1 MKCPKCGEEIA
12 NDSVFCEY
20 CGTEIRNDNA
30 NKIDNTKRVD
40 IRWALLS
47 AMLIATFAMWMRWI
61 NSIVYDWND
70 VEFEGLLAMIS
81 PTILFLISLW
91 NRIKHKIATS
101 FVIIM
106 GVFLLLN
113 CAMFKDVVFWHEWVE
128 WFDDQHYHVHFY
140 KDFGQFA
147 WGIASVLFGCYLI
160 YVIVAHKKEWRF

>member
-106 GVFLLLN
+106 GVFLL
-113 CAMFKDVVFWHEWVE
+113 
-128 WFDDQHYHVHFY
+128 
-140 KDFGQFA
+140 
-147 WGIASVLFGCYLI
+147 
-160 YVIVAHKKEWRF
+160 